1 MVRSPRSEKGA
12 LKKGAW
18 TPEEDQKLLA
28 WIEQNGHGSWQT
40 LPVKA
45 GLQRCGKSCRLRW
58 TNYLRPDIKR
68 GKFSL
73 QEEQT
78 IIQLHALLGNKWS
91 AIANY
96 LPKRTDNE
104 IKNYWNTH
112 LKKRLDKMGIDPVT
126 HKPKTDTFGPT
137 TGTGNFKTAA
147 NLSHMAQ
154 WESARLEAEARLVRE
169 AKLPSNPL
177 HNQFSFLNKPTTTD
191 AAAAPPVRPK
201 CLDVLKVWQGM
212 FSGMFFLSGAGDSL
226 ESPTSTLNFR
236 ENALA
241 SGFKQENTLIIPQLQ
256 FTPSNNNTASKGE
269 TINEENEWKC
279 MEQAKETLMGSSVT
293 VHGTGTYDITTDNN
307 NTWVMD
313 TFMEANLNVNGINI
327 ANGLSDIMVYNA
339 SVDHHN
345 LSSMAEGNATRDGST
360 IYLDQD
366 QRFYWNSL
374 LDLVDAP
381 GLPPVHR
388 CFE

>member
-1 MVRSPRSEKGA
+1 
-12 LKKGAW
+12 
-18 TPEEDQKLLA
+18 
-28 WIEQNGHGSWQT
+28 
-40 LPVKA
+40 
-45 GLQRCGKSCRLRW
+45 
-58 TNYLRPDIKR
+58 
-68 GKFSL
+68 
-73 QEEQT
+73 
-78 IIQLHALLGNKWS
+78 
-91 AIANY
+91 
-96 LPKRTDNE
+96 
-104 IKNYWNTH
+104 
-112 LKKRLDKMGIDPVT
+112 MGIDPVT